1 MRVFNRLVY
10 TSDKCGPKNK
20 QDIWLDSDNFVKV
33 FINGKWEE
41 IKSLATS
48 IDTSVKIVK
57 YQDLVDLKNTSGLIP
72 FAKYKIIDYETIVTN
87 KLPIKSANHRFNI
100 IVTAINSTTLDSDAF
115 VEKCEGDEYF
125 GNSLL
130 SQWKIKYDINNN
142 TNKYSWAST
151 SGKGVIYYMKDEFGN
166 EACYDFKNILYKC
179 CLILDV
185 NSSKTEDYYKS
196 LCGQINGV
204 SRHLPI
210 SECFDTTYWDTN
222 KSIYSSGKAFLNT
235 YCYTFSDIKQVTTD
249 SYKGP
254 FYFPENGIDSFSDM
268 SLTKN
273 CYNNVLK
280 VIKDDG
286 KMILPNIT
294 FFSNF
299 IHDNFIEGSSNIIFY
314 GNASCNKIGY
324 NNSNLYFIN
333 SNNNRILDNCNHI
346 YLFSSNH
353 NMIFSS
359 NNDVLS
365 ASQNYNKYFE
375 GNNYYKAT
383 KSITIILDNKDI
395 DLSKLTQ

>member
-20 QDIWLDSDNFVKV
+20 QDIWLDKDNFVKV

-48 IDTSVKIVK
+48 IDSFIK
-57 YQDLVDLKNTSGLIP
+57 LVTYKELLGLKNTGGLIP
-72 FAKYKIIDYETIVTN
+72 FAKYKIIDYETIVTD
-87 KLPIKSANHRFNI
+87 KLPIKSAGHRFNI

-185 NSSKTEDYYKS
+185 NSSRTEDYYKS

-222 KSIYSSGKAFLNT
+222 KSILGSKGSLDT
-235 YCYTFSDIKQVTTD
+235 YCYTFSNVKSVT
-249 SYKGP
+249 SNNPGIGN
-254 FYFPENGIDSFSDM
+254 FYFPENGVDSFSDM
-268 SLTKN
+268 SLTKD

-280 VIKDDG
+280 VIKDDNG

-294 FFSNF
+294 FFSNS

-314 GNASCNKIGY
+314 RNASCNKIGH
-324 NNSNLYFIN
+324 NNSNLYFVS
-333 SNNNRILDNCNHI
+333 SNNNRILDNCNYV
-346 YLFSSNH
+346 YLFDSNN
-353 NMIFSS
+353 NMIFS
-359 NNDVLS
+359 NNNNILS
-365 ASQNYNKYFE
+365 TSQNYNKYFE

-383 KSITIILDNKDI
+383 KPITIILENKDI
-395 DLSKLTQ
+395 NLLKLT